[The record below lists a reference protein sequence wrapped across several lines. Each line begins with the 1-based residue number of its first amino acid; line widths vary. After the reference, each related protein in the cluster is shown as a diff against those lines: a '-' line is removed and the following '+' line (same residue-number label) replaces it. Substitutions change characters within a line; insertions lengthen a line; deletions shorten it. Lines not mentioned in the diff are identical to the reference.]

1 MQAVLDAFDKAHSLC
16 GHGKPVMILFKTV
29 MGKGV
34 DFMEGTCKWH
44 GKAPSAE
51 QCEAAAQIKETLG
64 DF

>member
-34 DFMEGTCKWH
+34 DWLRLKKLSEIFKIFEKW
-44 GKAPSAE
+44 KN
-51 QCEAAAQIKETLG
+51 L
-64 DF
+64 